1 VGLPYNLCCSVN
13 LGLIDCKCRFVG
25 GTYDKVFQDGT
36 KKRTDLGWWSDRV
49 GSLAY
54 ALCPLTVVLST
65 RENLF
70 SLITGIPYQHFNFL
84 HRALG
89 RIIVVQGFIHTIAW
103 TIVQGYFYN
112 PATQPAYLAGQWTQR
127 YYQWG
132 FIAMMLLAFL
142 WIGSMS
148 FVIRWMGHEWFRKS
162 HYILGLCFL
171 GACWGH
177 WPQTYEWLLAS
188 IVVVFFDRI
197 CRLVRMA
204 LLHFKLKSADGGI
217 GFKPAT
223 AASTL
228 FTDEDGITVV
238 TLRVKTPRFGYLPG
252 QHFFLTFPSIT
263 LWQSHPF
270 TPAVVKDYEQLYI
283 IVALAGETRRLAAA
297 VQAAPE
303 QPLSVVLCGAYG
315 LPVVDPGA
323 ENFLLVAGGSGV
335 SFTLPIATELIEKKA
350 GKLQFLWAV
359 RREQNVEWIRQ
370 ELLELIEKAAERGV
384 EFEVVIYVTRAAG
397 KELEKESAASL
408 GALESC
414 TVFARPRCEDV
425 VAEWVQSTG
434 RGRSQVLASGPA
446 GMGVELREAVAKAN
460 DAGRVWRGEQT
471 ADVGMYWDARYQ

>member
-1 VGLPYNLCCSVN
+1 
-13 LGLIDCKCRFVG
+13 VG

-49 GSLAY
+49 GSIAY
-54 ALCPLTVVLST
+54 ALCPLTVILSM

-70 SLITGIPYQHFNFL
+70 SLITGIPYQHFNFM

-89 RIIVVQGFIHTIAW
+89 RVIVVQGFIHTIAW
-103 TIVQGYFYN
+103 TIVQGHFYN

-162 HYILGLCFL
+162 HYILGLLFL

-177 WPQTYEWLLAS
+177 WPQTYEWLLTS

-223 AASTL
+223 AAPAL
-228 FTDEDGITVV
+228 FTDEDGVSVV
-238 TLRVKTPRFGYLPG
+238 TLRVKTTRFGYKPG

-263 LWQSHPF
+263 LLQSHPF
-270 TPAVVKDYEQLYI
+270 TPAVVNNDEQLYI
-283 IVALAGETRRLAAA
+283 IVALAGETARLAAA

-315 LPVVDPGA
+315 SPVIDPGA
-323 ENFLLVAGGSGV
+323 ENFLLVAGGTGV
-335 SFTLPIATELIEKKA
+335 SFTLPIAAELISKKQA
-350 GKLQFLWAV
+350 TGKLRFVWAV
-359 RREQNVEWIRQ
+359 RREENVGWIRQ
-370 ELLELIEKAAERGV
+370 ELLELIKKAAEHGV
-384 EFEVVIYVTRAAG
+384 EFDVVIYVTRDTVKAG
-397 KELEKESAASL
+397 KELEKESAASSL
-408 GALESC
+408 GSLESC
-414 TVFARPRCEDV
+414 AVFVRPRCADV
-425 VAEWVQSTG
+425 VSEWVQSTTG

-446 GMGVELREAVAKAN
+446 GMGEELREAVAKVN